1 MGIHL
6 LVKRGPEF
14 KQDVARHGTLEL
26 GVGPVDEHGTKQ
38 GHHGPGNPMSGAVD
52 EGQGAPSAFFCEK
65 QEITTENVTG
75 PVNEQ
80 GFRKKLLKFFFS
92 RQGHFKDGLG
102 ADDPLGDVDEVLA
115 NLVRQP
121 LPLISLGLQL
131 GVGLPN
137 LEGTLFH
144 AFLEVVHMVPQLGLE
159 LDPMGNVEQGQ
170 QQRVFC
176 GFRQAQF
183 QTEVAGLAFLVPDKH
198 VARRSE
204 ALILKRQQIGQKGL
218 WLQWVSRLTNPHS
231 KETGAR
237 RSNNWRAMGLL
248 SPCDRA
254 EDASMR
260 SMASSRVRM
269 ARAGRCGGGIQE
281 IPGRVP

>member
-1 MGIHL
+1 MLSRVPRMIWACSFRMKWVTARAGEVQLAGIGIEGHHSAVKPKHLRNFGLGIHP
-6 LVKRGPEF
+6 LVKRGTEF

-26 GVGPVDEHGTKQ
+26 GVGSVDEHGTKQ
-38 GHHGPGNPMSGAVD
+38 GHHGPGNSMSGAVD

-115 NLVRQP
+115 DLVRQP

-137 LEGTLFH
+137 LEGALFH
-144 AFLEVVHMVPQLGLE
+144 AFFEVVHMVPQVGLE

-170 QQRVFC
+170 RQRVFC

-198 VARRSE
+198 VAR
-204 ALILKRQQIGQKGL
+204 
-218 WLQWVSRLTNPHS
+218 
-231 KETGAR
+231 
-237 RSNNWRAMGLL
+237 
-248 SPCDRA
+248 D
-254 EDASMR
+254 
-260 SMASSRVRM
+260 
-269 ARAGRCGGGIQE
+269 QE
-281 IPGRVP
+281 PPF